1 VQLLLP
7 QRPLKRLTVTVLRVR
22 SDGSIISRTR
32 AIRLRRL
39 A

>member
-1 VQLLLP
+1 
-7 QRPLKRLTVTVLRVR
+7 VTVLRVR
-22 SDGSIISRTR
+22 SDGGIISRTR